1 MSFAGHPNNVIAVKY
16 NIPLLLLNSKSSVA
30 NTDNT
35 ALE

>member
-1 MSFAGHPNNVIAVKY
+1 MADGHSKAVLSVFATED
-16 NIPLLLLNSKSSVA
+16 KSSVA